1 MSALSTSSLSVIT
14 VTSIGVK
21 CGCLALFYL
30 LWHPKARQYIGE
42 LREPLVRT
50 LMVEDM
56 WLCAMIETPR
66 N

>member
-14 VTSIGVK
+14 VTSYRCK
-21 CGCLALFYL
+21 MWLPCLFYL
-30 LWHPKARQYIGE
+30 LWHPKVRQYIGE

>member
-1 MSALSTSSLSVIT
+1 MHYRPQVYQLLLSRV
-14 VTSIGVK
+14 IGVK
-21 CGCLALFYL
+21 CGFLALFYL

>member
-14 VTSIGVK
+14 VTSYRCK
-21 CGCLALFYL
+21 MWLPCLFYL